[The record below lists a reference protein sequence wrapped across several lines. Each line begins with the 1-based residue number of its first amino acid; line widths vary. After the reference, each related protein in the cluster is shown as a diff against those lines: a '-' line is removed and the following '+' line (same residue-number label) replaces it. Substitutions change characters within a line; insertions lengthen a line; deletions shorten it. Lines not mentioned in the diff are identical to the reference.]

1 MTYLIDTHCHLD
13 FPELYAD
20 LDMVLER
27 AKAQSIKKFITIG
40 VKIKDSVKLLEIANK
55 YENVFCAIGTH
66 PGNAAEETAI
76 TLEELIEYSTY
87 KKVVAFGETGLDYHY
102 QPEQAE
108 IQKKSFLKHIA
119 AAQHT
124 NLPLVIHTRKA
135 DEDMQDILTA
145 EHAKMRFNFVL
156 HCYSSGIELAKAAL
170 AIGGYISFS
179 GILTFKNAAE
189 IREIAKIVPK
199 NQVLLETDAPY
210 LAPIPYRGR
219 SNEPA
224 YIVETAK
231 ILAQILEIPYEEVV
245 AQTTKNALR
254 LFNKMHND

>member
-13 FPELYAD
+13 FPELYED
-20 LDMVLER
+20 LDSVLAR
-27 AKAQSIKKFITIG
+27 AKAQSVEKFITIA
-40 VKIKDSVKLLEIANK
+40 VKIKDSAKLLEITNN

-66 PGNAAEETAI
+66 PSNAAEEAEI
-76 TLEELIEYSTY
+76 TLEELIKYSAY

-102 QPEQAE
+102 HSELAE

-124 NLPLVIHTRKA
+124 KLPLVIHTRKA
-135 DEDMQDILTA
+135 DEDMQAILTA
-145 EHAKMRFNFVL
+145 EHAKMQFNFVL

-189 IREIAKIVPK
+189 IREIAKLVP
-199 NQVLLETDAPY
+199 QSQILLETDAPY

-224 YIVETAK
+224 YIAETAK
-231 ILAQILEIPYEEVV
+231 FLAQILEMPYEELVT
-245 AQTTKNALR
+245 QTTQNALR